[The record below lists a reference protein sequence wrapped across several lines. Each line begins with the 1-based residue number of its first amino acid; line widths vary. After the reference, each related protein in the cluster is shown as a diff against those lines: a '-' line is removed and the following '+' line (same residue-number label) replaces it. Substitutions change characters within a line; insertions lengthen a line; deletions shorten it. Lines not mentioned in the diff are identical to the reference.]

1 MVQLQVHRLL
11 TMPFE
16 ITGDQRDQI
25 SFQEKTFSRTYP
37 VGLVIL
43 FKFNK
48 MKTEQRFSRS
58 GKKKRLL

>member
-1 MVQLQVHRLL
+1 
-11 TMPFE
+11 MPFE

-25 SFQEKTFSRTYP
+25 SFQEETFSRTYP
-37 VGLVIL
+37 VGLVTS